1 MGCAGSLNVDN
12 NDNNNQGLNKIML
25 SASKSIT
32 NIEVSGK
39 ITYGF
44 FVKFFKND
52 KDFFCLMTSNEN
64 ITDDMVKKRETIKLF
79 YDNESKIK
87 KIELNSKER
96 YIKNF
101 SDISINSMV
110 MEILPSDEIDKD
122 YFLLPIIN
130 EIENLKNEEIIV
142 INFPKGIMN
151 YSKGKIKEINKYEFT
166 HSAQVEINSQGNPIF
181 LKKSIKVIGIQ
192 KNSNFDNKNY
202 RADFIKPIFDF
213 FTNFSKNEEKDKNIK
228 ESKYN
233 NIQKEEGK
241 ITYKNGQYYIGE
253 KMNGKRHG
261 QGKQYS
267 KDGNIIYEG
276 DWVDDKYEGYGK
288 VVIPNLGYHIG
299 EFKNGQIEGKGQV
312 INENGNVEFEGNFIY
327 GKLNWKGINYHE
339 NGKIKY
345 EGNFLNFLYEG
356 EGIYYNEDGSIFY
369 KGQFKNCLRDEKEY
383 NIILM
388 VR

>member
-12 NDNNNQGLNKIML
+12 NDNNNQGLNKTML

-32 NIEVSGK
+32 NIEVPGK

-64 ITDDMVKKRETIKLF
+64 ITDDMVKRRETIKLF

-110 MEILPSDEIDKD
+110 IELLPSDEIDKD

-130 EIENLKNEEIIV
+130 EFGNLKNEEIIV

-181 LKKSIKVIGIQ
+181 LKKV
-192 KNSNFDNKNY
+192 
-202 RADFIKPIFDF
+202 
-213 FTNFSKNEEKDKNIK
+213 
-228 ESKYN
+228 
-233 NIQKEEGK
+233 
-241 ITYKNGQYYIGE
+241 
-253 KMNGKRHG
+253 
-261 QGKQYS
+261 
-267 KDGNIIYEG
+267 
-276 DWVDDKYEGYGK
+276 
-288 VVIPNLGYHIG
+288 
-299 EFKNGQIEGKGQV
+299 
-312 INENGNVEFEGNFIY
+312 
-327 GKLNWKGINYHE
+327 
-339 NGKIKY
+339 
-345 EGNFLNFLYEG
+345 
-356 EGIYYNEDGSIFY
+356 
-369 KGQFKNCLRDEKEY
+369 
-383 NIILM
+383 
-388 VR
+388 